1 MAGHG
6 PGGRLGVFALKPAP
20 IQIAWA
26 RDPYT
31 TGLSAIDYVLQAE
44 AVGGYDI
51 ADLFTEQP
59 WTIGPVAAPYRD
71 RAFVVREA
79 DMRFEND
86 YYHEYVVAPAAMIA
100 EAIARALS
108 ESRVFAK
115 VIPPNAPPEADLTID
130 AFVSAFYA
138 DNRDPKTP
146 AAELAVTFYVS
157 RSGGGGAPIWSK
169 SYRRRTVMTAP
180 SAETYI
186 ATQSAALGEIL
197 AEAAR
202 DMAAER
208 ALR

>member
-1 MAGHG
+1 MTRSLVSAF
-6 PGGRLGVFALKPAP
+6 PYVVTAAAVAATLTACSITRPAP
-20 IQIAWA
+20 VKQMYLLEAPPAAVVAAPSPKSA
-26 RDPYT
+26 R
-31 TGLSAIDYVLQAE
+31 
-44 AVGGYDI
+44 
-51 ADLFTEQP
+51 
-59 WTIGPVAAPYRD
+59 IGTVTVAAPYRD

-100 EAIARALS
+100 EAIARSLS
-108 ESRVFAK
+108 ESQVFAK